1 MANQN
6 RISKRRSKA
15 QQVKAKVA
23 EYSTDAT
30 EAFTGSA
37 VNIAAARKEY
47 IDKNAIQIKAPQP
60 ENKGVAMDSA
70 NPSAYQ
76 ASFEYVNQHLL
87 SYYIASS
94 SFIGYYAM
102 SLISQHWLVMKG
114 CSQKVK
120 DAMKKG
126 YVLTKNDGSELD
138 KKELRN
144 IGKLDKKH
152 KLDRNI
158 IEAVTFNNVFGIRHV
173 LFKHTDPDFDYSE
186 PYNADAF
193 KGGKYAGIAQIDP
206 YWITPVLDDSDITDP
221 TSIGYY
227 EPTFWLINGKRY
239 HKSHFVILKGE
250 EVSDYL
256 KPTYRYG
263 GVSMAQKVY
272 ERVYAAERTAN
283 EIPQLAMTKRLNV
296 RKVDL
301 AKAQADKAQFTKNLQ
316 TMNDYRDN
324 YGVQVIGKEEDLMQ
338 IETTLT
344 DLDTCMW
351 AEYHITAAQFDIPVS
366 KLFGTGFGGF
376 STGETDEDYYVSSL
390 EALQSDAIEDIM
402 YAHYDRL
409 MPSEFKADMDMDI
422 VFNPL
427 KVMSAKERAEVNKM
441 NADTA
446 GVLYNTGAI
455 SDYDIR
461 EAQIAD
467 KDSLFSGM
475 ESIELE
481 ESEPEETE
489 EVEEKEVTQGEE
501 NAKDKA

>member
-1 MANQN
+1 MSSQN
-6 RISKRRSKA
+6 KTSKRRSKA
-15 QQVKAKVA
+15 KQVHAKAV

-37 VNIAAARKEY
+37 QDIAAARQEY
-47 IDKNAIQIKAPQP
+47 INNNVIQQKAPTP
-60 ENKGVAMDSA
+60 SKPKNTAMDSA
-70 NPSAYQ
+70 AQQGYS

-102 SLISQHWLVMKG
+102 SVIAQHWLVMKG

-126 YVLTKNDGSELD
+126 YVLTKNDGGELN
-138 KKELRN
+138 KKELRD
-144 IGKLDKKH
+144 IAKLDKKY
-152 KLDRNI
+152 KLDHNV
-158 IEAVTFNNVFGIRHV
+158 IEGISFNNVFGIRHI
-173 LFKHTDPDFDYSE
+173 LFKNTDPNFDYSK
-186 PYNADAF
+186 PYNADSF
-193 KGGKYAGIAQIDP
+193 KNGSYAGIAQIDP
-206 YWITPVLDDSDITDP
+206 YWITPELDDNDITDP

-227 EPTFWLINGKRY
+227 EPTYWLINGKRY
-239 HKSHFVILKGE
+239 HKSHFIILKGE

-263 GVSMAQKVY
+263 GISMCQKVY

-301 AKAQADKAQFTKNLQ
+301 AKAQANKAQFTKNLQ

-338 IETTLT
+338 IETSLT

-351 AEYHITAAQFDIPVS
+351 AEYHITAAQFDTPVS

-390 EALQSDAIEDIM
+390 ESLQSGDIEDIL
-402 YAHYDRL
+402 YAHYDR
-409 MPSEFKADMDMDI
+409 MMMSEFNSEMDMDI

-427 KVMSAKERAEVNKM
+427 KVMSAKEMAEVNKLK
-441 NADTA
+441 ADTA
-446 GVLYNTGAI
+446 SVLFMTGAI
-455 SDYDIR
+455 GDVDIR
-461 EAQIAD
+461 ESLIAD
-467 KDSLFSGM
+467 KDSGFSGM
-475 ESIELE
+475 KVLELE
-481 ESEPEETE
+481 DDDDKETE
-489 EVEEKEVTQGEE
+489 EQEVTQGEE
-501 NAKDKA
+501 DGNKTPKV